1 MELGKQRVLVRD
13 INLEDYKGNWLY
25 WNTAIKIL
33 ESKRE
38 IQKDTCF
45 FMNACQFQDLAND
58 QIYQLL
64 SFLSSDEWKLYC
76 EISITAK
83 SQEPSVP
90 LWGLFFFL
98 AYCWG
103 PAWGTPPMAKVMRKE
118 RKHLLLLYWLRQS
131 LCVDHNKLENSSR
144 DGNTRPP
151 YLPLKKPVCRSGSKL
166 KLDMEQKTG
175 SK

>member
-13 INLEDYKGNWLY
+13 KNLEDYKGNWLY

-118 RKHLLLLYWLRQS
+118 ARHTQRRDRASGVPLEILEHLPPWPEPAYFTTLCSHLHLWLYRGAVPHHLIR
-131 LCVDHNKLENSSR
+131 R
-144 DGNTRPP
+144 
-151 YLPLKKPVCRSGSKL
+151 RS
-166 KLDMEQKTG
+166 
-175 SK
+175 